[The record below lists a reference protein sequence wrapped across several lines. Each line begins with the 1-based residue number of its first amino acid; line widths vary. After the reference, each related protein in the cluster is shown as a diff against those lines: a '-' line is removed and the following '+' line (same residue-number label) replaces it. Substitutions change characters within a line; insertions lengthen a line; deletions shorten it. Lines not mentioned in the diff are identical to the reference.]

1 MLGDIWV
8 YKKTSRIYVTLLL
21 LAVIMLATQNWQL
34 GVLLFIIVAGCIVYT
49 KRCDLT
55 QEKKLMKY
63 LDDLSAGVSA
73 GTVYAV
79 KNLPIGIA
87 MMDSGKELVWTNGV
101 FRSWLGDDAQEGASL
116 QDLITGQKI
125 SKIWGKTGW
134 FDCHA
139 MARSSAFP

>member
-55 QEKKLMKY
+55 QET
-63 LDDLSAGVSA
+63 VSY
-73 GTVYAV
+73 THLT
-79 KNLPIGIA
+79 LPTN
-87 MMDSGKELVWTNGV
+87 SLV
-101 FRSWLGDDAQEGASL
+101 
-116 QDLITGQKI
+116 
-125 SKIWGKTGW
+125 
-134 FDCHA
+134 
-139 MARSSAFP
+139 

>member
-79 KNLPIGIA
+79 KNLPVGIA
-87 MMDSGKELVWTNGV
+87 MMDSGKDLVWTNPGPDH
-101 FRSWLGDDAQEGASL
+101 RSENFENMG
-116 QDLITGQKI
+116 QDRMVRLPCQ
-125 SKIWGKTGW
+125 W
-134 FDCHA
+134 HVLP
-139 MARSSAFP
+139 RFP

>member
-79 KNLPIGIA
+79 KNLPVGIA

-116 QDLITGQKI
+116 QDLIT
-125 SKIWGKTGW
+125 
-134 FDCHA
+134 C
-139 MARSSAFP
+139 

>member
-73 GTVYAV
+73 GTVYAACRDCDDGQRQGAR
-79 KNLPIGIA
+79 LDEWRIP
-87 MMDSGKELVWTNGV
+87 ELAG
-101 FRSWLGDDAQEGASL
+101 R
-116 QDLITGQKI
+116 
-125 SKIWGKTGW
+125 
-134 FDCHA
+134 
-139 MARSSAFP
+139 